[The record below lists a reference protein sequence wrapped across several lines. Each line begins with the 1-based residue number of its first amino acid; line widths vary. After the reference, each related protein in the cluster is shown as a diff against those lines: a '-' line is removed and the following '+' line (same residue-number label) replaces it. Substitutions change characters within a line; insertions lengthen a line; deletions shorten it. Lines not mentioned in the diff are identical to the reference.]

1 MKAHLA
7 TAACAAILS
16 LQLPIASN
24 ADGLA
29 FAQAGLR
36 RCGGDIARLCDDVF
50 PGGGR
55 IAQCL
60 IDQFERLSP
69 PCRSHVAKGK
79 LAKTIVFACEADAA
93 RVCPDVRPGEGACQ
107 QASGTLVATLSLST
121 RRNTFH
127 AGRSLH
133 ALLLGVFRFLGFFFL
148 VLDCLVARGQ
158 FSISACFQINIDAVD
173 VAHDV
178 GVVGVGGHCLLAG
191 RLAV

>member
-93 RVCPDVRPGEGACQ
+93 RVCPDVRPGDGRIVFCLNDNR
-107 QASGTLVATLSLST
+107 TRLST
-121 RRNTFH
+121 SCNR
-127 AGRSLH
+127 
-133 ALLLGVFRFLGFFFL
+133 ALDGVED
-148 VLDCLVARGQ
+148 VLAR
-158 FSISACFQINIDAVD
+158 
-173 VAHDV
+173 
-178 GVVGVGGHCLLAG
+178 
-191 RLAV
+191 